1 MRALKAQYLAELRMT
16 LRQGEQMLVSLA
28 IPLGILIFFSLV
40 DIGSFE
46 QGRAVDYLTPATMA
60 LAIMSTAMVS
70 LGIGTCF
77 EREYGVLKRLG
88 ATPLGAG
95 RWVLAKI
102 MVVVTIEAAQL
113 LLLAVVGLGL
123 GWRPGSGY
131 VLALVTVLLG
141 TLAFSGLG
149 LTLAGNLRATTN
161 LAVTNGL
168 YLLLLITGGMVVPF
182 ERLPNALKV
191 VAEFFPAA
199 PLAGLMVE
207 ALGPSEQL
215 PVGQMLA
222 VLAVWAV
229 AMPLI
234 AAKTFRWDP
243 SA

>member
-46 QGRAVDYLTPATMA
+46 QGQAVDYLTPATMA

>member
-102 MVVVTIEAAQL
+102 RVVVTIEAAQL

-182 ERLPNALKV
+182 ERLPNSLKV

>member
-182 ERLPNALKV
+182 ERLPNSLKV